1 MTNEEKLALIKQRF
15 ADINED
21 DFMDGETFFNLLNG
35 DSLLCINL
43 EDKTPEQVRQQLRQH
58 RIELPLGFDFR
69 QHQAITIDTEK
80 QKVIA
85 VVKRY

>member
-1 MTNEEKLALIKQRF
+1 MTNEEKLAFIKQRF

-43 EDKTPEQVRQQLRQH
+43 EDKTPEQVRQQLRQSQSI
-58 RIELPLGFDFR
+58 RKNKKLSLL
-69 QHQAITIDTEK
+69 
-80 QKVIA
+80 
-85 VVKRY
+85 